1 MHISYIEHFVAR
13 AKLSGLVG
21 IELVEIAERK
31 AANTF
36 ALATETVKTD

>member
-13 AKLSGLVG
+13 VKLADLVG
-21 IELVEIAERK
+21 LEHVEIAERK

-36 ALATETVKTD
+36 ALATETVTID